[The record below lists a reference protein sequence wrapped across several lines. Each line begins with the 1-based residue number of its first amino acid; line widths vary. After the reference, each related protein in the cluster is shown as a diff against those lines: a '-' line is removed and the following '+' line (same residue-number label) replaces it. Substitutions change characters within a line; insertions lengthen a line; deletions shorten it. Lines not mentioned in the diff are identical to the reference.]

1 MWMEYVTERGLN
13 MVQVKEQLE
22 KCLENFRADTLTEQ
36 DLQQVLENVKNEIDA
51 AAKPQR
57 LLYLQATNTSVTSAV
72 EGMSIVD
79 GDGVHNGPDEPE
91 DWPYQT
97 VHEAILDGWRIVK
110 FPEMTLMLVGEN
122 ETYGLGCEF
131 ILEK

>member
-1 MWMEYVTERGLN
+1 MS
-13 MVQVKEQLE
+13 QVKEHLE
-22 KCLENFRADTLTEQ
+22 QCLDKFRAGTLTEG
-36 DLQQVLENVKNEIDA
+36 DLQQALENIDA

-79 GDGVHNGPDEPE
+79 SDGVHNGPDEPE

-97 VHEAILDGWRIVK
+97 VHEAMLDGWRIVK

-131 ILEK
+131 ILQK

>member
-1 MWMEYVTERGLN
+1 MI
-13 MVQVKEQLE
+13 QVKEQLE
-22 KCLENFRADTLTEQ
+22 QCLDKFRAGTLTEQ
-36 DLQQVLENVKNEIDA
+36 DLQQALENINGELDA

-57 LLYLQATNTSVTSAV
+57 LLYLQATNTSVTSSV

-79 GDGVHNGPDEPE
+79 SDGVHNGPDEPE
-91 DWPYQT
+91 NWPYQT
-97 VHEAILDGWRIVK
+97 VHEAMLDGWRIVK

-122 ETYGLGCEF
+122 ETHGLGCEF

>member
-1 MWMEYVTERGLN
+1 MSQL
-13 MVQVKEQLE
+13 KEQLE
-22 KCLENFRADTLTEQ
+22 QCLDKFRAGTLTEG
-36 DLQQVLENVKNEIDA
+36 DLQQALENIDA

-57 LLYLQATNTSVTSAV
+57 LLYLQATNTSVTSSV

-79 GDGVHNGPDEPE
+79 GDGVHNGPDEPD

-97 VHEAILDGWRIVK
+97 VHEAMLDGWRIVK

>member
-1 MWMEYVTERGLN
+1 MS
-13 MVQVKEQLE
+13 QAKEQLE
-22 KCLENFRADTLTEQ
+22 QCLDKFRAGTLTEQ
-36 DLQQVLENVKNEIDA
+36 DLQQALEDA
-51 AAKPQR
+51 NSELGVAAKPQR
-57 LLYLQATNTSVTSAV
+57 LLYLQATNTSVTSSV

-79 GDGVHNGPDEPE
+79 SDGVHNGTDEPD

-97 VHEAILDGWRIVK
+97 VHEAMLDGWRIVK

>member
-1 MWMEYVTERGLN
+1 MI
-13 MVQVKEQLE
+13 QVKEQLE
-22 KCLENFRADTLTEQ
+22 QCLDKFRAGTLTEG
-36 DLQQVLENVKNEIDA
+36 DLQQALENIDTVP
-51 AAKPQR
+51 KPQR

-79 GDGVHNGPDEPE
+79 GDGVHNGPDEPD

-97 VHEAILDGWRIVK
+97 VHEAMLDGWRIVK

>member
-1 MWMEYVTERGLN
+1 MSQL
-13 MVQVKEQLE
+13 KEQLE
-22 KCLENFRADTLTEQ
+22 QCLEKFRAGTLTEG
-36 DLQQVLENVKNEIDA
+36 DLQQALEDVNSELNA

-57 LLYLQATNTSVTSAV
+57 LLYLQATNTSVTSSV

-79 GDGVHNGPDEPE
+79 GNGVHNGPDEPD

-97 VHEAILDGWRIVK
+97 VHEAMLDGWRIVK

>member
-1 MWMEYVTERGLN
+1 MI
-13 MVQVKEQLE
+13 QVKEQLE
-22 KCLENFRADTLTEQ
+22 QCLDKFRAGTLTEG
-36 DLQQVLENVKNEIDA
+36 DLQQALDTV
-51 AAKPQR
+51 AKPQC

-79 GDGVHNGPDEPE
+79 GDGVHNGPDEPD

-97 VHEAILDGWRIVK
+97 VHEAMLDGWRIVK

>member
-1 MWMEYVTERGLN
+1 M
-13 MVQVKEQLE
+13 
-22 KCLENFRADTLTEQ
+22 
-36 DLQQVLENVKNEIDA
+36 DLQVQELVERLEHHV
-51 AAKPQR
+51 R
-57 LLYLQATNTSVTSAV
+57 
-72 EGMSIVD
+72 
-79 GDGVHNGPDEPE
+79 NGPDEPD

-97 VHEAILDGWRIVK
+97 VHEAMLDGWRIVK

>member
-1 MWMEYVTERGLN
+1 MI
-13 MVQVKEQLE
+13 QVKEQLE
-22 KCLENFRADTLTEQ
+22 QCLDKFRAGTLTEG
-36 DLQQVLENVKNEIDA
+36 DLQQALENIDTV
-51 AAKPQR
+51 AKPQR

-79 GDGVHNGPDEPE
+79 GDGVHNGPDEPD

-97 VHEAILDGWRIVK
+97 VHEAMLDGWRIVK

>member
-1 MWMEYVTERGLN
+1 MI
-13 MVQVKEQLE
+13 QVKEQLE
-22 KCLENFRADTLTEQ
+22 QCLTKFRAGTLTEQ
-36 DLQQVLENVKNEIDA
+36 DLQQALENANSELEV
-51 AAKPQR
+51 AAKSQH
-57 LLYLQATNTSVTSAV
+57 LLYLQATNTSVTSSV

-79 GDGVHNGPDEPE
+79 SDGVHNGPDEPD

-97 VHEAILDGWRIVK
+97 VHEAMLDGWRIVK

>member
-1 MWMEYVTERGLN
+1 MS
-13 MVQVKEQLE
+13 QVKEQLE
-22 KCLENFRADTLTEQ
+22 QCLDKFRVGTLTEQ
-36 DLQQVLENVKNEIDA
+36 DLQQALENANGQLDA
-51 AAKPQR
+51 ATKPQR
-57 LLYLQATNTSVTSAV
+57 LLYLQATNTSVTSSV

-79 GDGVHNGPDEPE
+79 SDGVHNGPDDPE

-97 VHEAILDGWRIVK
+97 VHEAMLDGWRIVK

>member
-22 KCLENFRADTLTEQ
+22 KCLENFRAGTLTEQ
-36 DLQQVLENVKNEIDA
+36 DLQQVLANIT

-57 LLYLQATNTSVTSAV
+57 LLYLQAANTSVTSTV

-79 GDGVHNGPDEPE
+79 GDGVHNGPDDPE

-97 VHEAILDGWRIVK
+97 VHEAMLDGWRIVK

-122 ETYGLGCEF
+122 ETYGLGLRICPR
-131 ILEK
+131 KVTPQ

>member
-1 MWMEYVTERGLN
+1 MI
-13 MVQVKEQLE
+13 QVKEQLE
-22 KCLENFRADTLTEQ
+22 QCLDKFRVGTLTEG
-36 DLQQVLENVKNEIDA
+36 DLQQALENIDTV
-51 AAKPQR
+51 AKPQR
-57 LLYLQATNTSVTSAV
+57 LLYLQATNTSVTSSV

-79 GDGVHNGPDEPE
+79 GDGVHNGPDEPD

-97 VHEAILDGWRIVK
+97 VHEAMLDGWRIVK

>member
-22 KCLENFRADTLTEQ
+22 KCLENFRAGTLTEQ
-36 DLQQVLENVKNEIDA
+36 DLQQALANIT

-57 LLYLQATNTSVTSAV
+57 LLYLQAANTSVTSTV

-79 GDGVHNGPDEPE
+79 GDGVHNGPDDPE

-97 VHEAILDGWRIVK
+97 VHEAMLDGWRIVK

-131 ILEK
+131 VLEK

>member
-1 MWMEYVTERGLN
+1 MS
-13 MVQVKEQLE
+13 QVREQLE
-22 KCLENFRADTLTEQ
+22 QCLDKFRAGTLTEG
-36 DLQQVLENVKNEIDA
+36 DLQQALENIDA

-57 LLYLQATNTSVTSAV
+57 LLYLQAANTSVTSSV

-79 GDGVHNGPDEPE
+79 GDGVHNGPDEPD

-97 VHEAILDGWRIVK
+97 VHEAMLDGWRIVK

>member
-1 MWMEYVTERGLN
+1 MS
-13 MVQVKEQLE
+13 QVKEQLE
-22 KCLENFRADTLTEQ
+22 QCLDKFRAGTLTEG
-36 DLQQVLENVKNEIDA
+36 DLRQALENIDTV
-51 AAKPQR
+51 AKPQR

-79 GDGVHNGPDEPE
+79 GDGVHNGPDEPD

-97 VHEAILDGWRIVK
+97 VHEALLDGWRIIK

>member
-1 MWMEYVTERGLN
+1 MS
-13 MVQVKEQLE
+13 QVKEQLE
-22 KCLENFRADTLTEQ
+22 QCLDKFRAGTLTEG
-36 DLQQVLENVKNEIDA
+36 DLQQALENMDA

-57 LLYLQATNTSVTSAV
+57 LLYLQATNTSVTSSV

-79 GDGVHNGPDEPE
+79 GDGVHNGPDEPD

-97 VHEAILDGWRIVK
+97 VHEAMLDGWRIVK

>member
-1 MWMEYVTERGLN
+1 MI
-13 MVQVKEQLE
+13 QVKEQLE
-22 KCLENFRADTLTEQ
+22 QCLDKFRAGMLTEG
-36 DLQQVLENVKNEIDA
+36 DLQQALESVTEGLGTASKS
-51 AAKPQR
+51 QR
-57 LLYLQATNTSVTSAV
+57 LLYLQATNTSVTSSV

-79 GDGVHNGPDEPE
+79 GDGAHNGPDEPE

-97 VHEAILDGWRIVK
+97 VHEAMLDGWRIVK

>member
-1 MWMEYVTERGLN
+1 MI
-13 MVQVKEQLE
+13 QVKEQLE
-22 KCLENFRADTLTEQ
+22 RCLDKFRAGTLTEQ
-36 DLQQVLENVKNEIDA
+36 DLHEALQSLNNQMGAET
-51 AAKPQR
+51 KPQR
-57 LLYLQATNTSVTSAV
+57 LLYLQATNTSVTSTV
-72 EGMSIVD
+72 EGMSIVE
-79 GDGVHNGPDEPE
+79 GDSIHNGPDNPD

-97 VHEAILDGWRIVK
+97 VHEAILDGWRVVK

>member
-1 MWMEYVTERGLN
+1 

-22 KCLENFRADTLTEQ
+22 QCLENFRAGTLTEQ
-36 DLQQVLENVKNEIDA
+36 DLQQVLANIT

-57 LLYLQATNTSVTSAV
+57 LLYLQAANTSVTSTV

-79 GDGVHNGPDEPE
+79 GDGVHNGPDDPE

-97 VHEAILDGWRIVK
+97 VHEAMLDGWRIVK

-131 ILEK
+131 VLEK

>member
-1 MWMEYVTERGLN
+1 MS
-13 MVQVKEQLE
+13 QVKEQLE
-22 KCLENFRADTLTEQ
+22 QCLDKFRAGTLTEG
-36 DLQQVLENVKNEIDA
+36 DLQQALENIDA

-57 LLYLQATNTSVTSAV
+57 LLYLQATNTSVTSSV

-79 GDGVHNGPDEPE
+79 GDGVHNGPDEPD

-97 VHEAILDGWRIVK
+97 VHEAMLDGWRIVK